1 MDFSPGLEFYSATSQ
16 VIPLLLL
23 ALLFEV
29 RILSRL
35 AAALRTRDETALT
48 SLREELAELTS
59 RRPDGYLTPHEE
71 WRRARLEAAIRTA
84 EAPEGAPIRRRH
96 RALELSL
103 MIGLAMALVAEAI
116 ALIALALDDPPEP
129 FAYAVLA
136 GTAALLI
143 ALGFAV
149 ADFISYEVRLKPAAP
164 AGRSRK

>member
-1 MDFSPGLEFYSATSQ
+1 MAKALRWDVLVG
-16 VIPLLLL
+16 
-23 ALLFEV
+23 ALLIAVF
-29 RILSRL
+29 
-35 AAALRTRDETALT
+35 AAGSLT
-48 SLREELAELTS
+48 SPSFATVDNLS
-59 RRPDGYLTPHEE
+59 F
-71 WRRARLEAAIRTA
+71 
-84 EAPEGAPIRRRH
+84 
-96 RALELSL
+96 ALGDLGE
-103 MIGLAMALVAEAI
+103 I